1 MKTIKKISKY
11 FLDYSEEILLF
22 LTLLFKFLMLYVGD
36 YQKSIPCII
45 YIALVAALLVANF
58 IFKYLRKVNLKKII
72 LIIALTGIVFAL
84 SNDKN
89 INLVVLA
96 SINFVEKG
104 SKKYIKAFGISLLIG
119 LMISILL
126 SSFGAIEAIT
136 APASK
141 KGFYLFD
148 FGLGH
153 HNTPMMF
160 YFVICLCFLISFKS
174 AWIRIL
180 LIIGSVVLVILT
192 YSRTGFLCILFV
204 IALDITRFI
213 NFKSKTVNIMF
224 ILLPIIMIGVSFYIP
239 LGLNTPKIDELLSHR
254 PSLLNICIE
263 NFKWFTFRG
272 NDFSKVLI
280 WDGEPLIVDN
290 FFLNVLYGKGIIVF
304 LFYISIYSILFYFV
318 EKNENYTLKICLI
331 GFMIYG
337 LFEANL
343 YSFVMNFPLG
353 MLLISFLSRDP
364 EAFRF
369 KELEMIE
376 KNYKYIFEVE

>member
-1 MKTIKKISKY
+1 
-11 FLDYSEEILLF
+11 
-22 LTLLFKFLMLYVGD
+22 
-36 YQKSIPCII
+36 
-45 YIALVAALLVANF
+45 
-58 IFKYLRKVNLKKII
+58 
-72 LIIALTGIVFAL
+72 
-84 SNDKN
+84 
-89 INLVVLA
+89 
-96 SINFVEKG
+96 
-104 SKKYIKAFGISLLIG
+104 
-119 LMISILL
+119 
-126 SSFGAIEAIT
+126 
-136 APASK
+136 
-141 KGFYLFD
+141 
-148 FGLGH
+148 
-153 HNTPMMF
+153 
-160 YFVICLCFLISFKS
+160 
-174 AWIRIL
+174 
-180 LIIGSVVLVILT
+180 
-192 YSRTGFLCILFV
+192 
-204 IALDITRFI
+204 
-213 NFKSKTVNIMF
+213 
-224 ILLPIIMIGVSFYIP
+224 MIGVSFYIP

-304 LFYISIYSILFYFV
+304 LFYIAIYSILFYYV